1 MSLVTHDA
9 ALHLLRTAMVSSDAQ
24 HSGSIHF
31 RDGQWEAIDH
41 IVNRRGKVLC
51 VQRTGWGKSMV
62 YFVAAKL
69 MRAQGSGVTLIISP
83 LLALMRNQIEAAE
96 RLGLRALR
104 IDSTNKTNWAQAR
117 AQLLANQV
125 DLLLISPERLAN
137 DQFVSQTLQPIAA
150 RIGLLVVDEA
160 HCISDWGHD
169 FRPDYRRIGQILAL
183 LPSNIAV
190 LATTATANNR
200 VEKDVAAQLGGSVV
214 VQRGP
219 LVRKSLALQAMRMP
233 GPAERLAWLADHI
246 PQLPGSGIV
255 YTLTIR
261 DANRVAE
268 WLCLNGVDAHAYHAD
283 QPDDVRQG
291 LEKALLANKIKCLVA
306 TTALGMGYDK
316 PDLTFVI
323 HYQTPGNVVSYYQQ
337 VGRAGRAI
345 PKAYGVLLSGE
356 EEEKIN
362 AHFRDSAFPPEW
374 QVKCILDA
382 LEAANNGLDVRGIE
396 RAVNLRQS
404 QIEKVLKLLV
414 VEPLSPVLK
423 IDSLW
428 YRTPNPYQIDRARI
442 AHLTVQRVA
451 EWEQMQSY
459 VANERCLMQF
469 LAEALDDPHAQPCSR
484 CAVCLGRPV
493 LPAEAQRSTQIAARR
508 FVRHSEMPLELN
520 KQWDRAAFVQ
530 YCAQFGWTAYNIPT
544 SLRGEEGRVLSRW
557 GEPEWGE
564 LVARGKS
571 RGRFDD
577 ELVGAAMDLIRNRWS
592 DAARVAWVT
601 CIPSNRH
608 PNLVPDFAAKLAA
621 ALGVPFHA
629 VIQKT
634 RDTEPQKE
642 MENRYHQCNNLD
654 GAFTVQRGA
663 LPKGAVLLVDDVVDS
678 AWTLTLAA
686 ALLRQAGTAAVYP
699 FALATTSAK

>member
-24 HSGSIHF
+24 NAGSIHF

-117 AQLLANQV
+117 AQLMANQV

-382 LEAANNGLDVRGIE
+382 LEAVNNGLDVRGIE

-564 LVARGKS
+564 LVAQGKA

-592 DAARVAWVT
+592 EAARVAWVT